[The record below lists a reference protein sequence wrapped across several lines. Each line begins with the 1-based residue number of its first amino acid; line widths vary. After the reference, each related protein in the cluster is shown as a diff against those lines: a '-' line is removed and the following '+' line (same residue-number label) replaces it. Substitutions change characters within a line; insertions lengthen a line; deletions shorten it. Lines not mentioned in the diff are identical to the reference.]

1 MVLED
6 TADARLAIAG
16 AEAGAQFRTAG
27 ESRKTWSSPSSWN
40 VCHFAFPPA
49 FGSIMS
55 GDAIPSAFDTSEVLP
70 QANICQWQQVDPW
83 TGKPSVVL
91 RRNAASAE

>member
-40 VCHFAFPPA
+40 VCHFAFPLA
-49 FGSIMS
+49 FGS
-55 GDAIPSAFDTSEVLP
+55 FLVL
-70 QANICQWQQVDPW
+70 
-83 TGKPSVVL
+83 
-91 RRNAASAE
+91 